1 MSNLP
6 LSEDKFNL
14 ILSLLLRDHEFR
26 NKFFKNPE
34 AALKENDI
42 TLSDSELTSLRN
54 KAFLRNEKVKQDF
67 KEGLVLCSSSG
78 Y

>member
-14 ILSLLLRDHEFR
+14 IFSLLIRDQEFR
-26 NKFFKNPE
+26 NKFFENPE
-34 AALKENDI
+34 AALKENNI
-42 TLSDSELTSLRN
+42 TLNDSELTSLKN
-54 KAFLRNEKVKQDF
+54 NAFFRNEKVKQDF